1 MVDEGFCLA
10 RALRDPEDM
19 SEEFF
24 EDEEVWLGREGC
36 VEGED
41 GAGAFEAVARKV
53 EFRHGMYWVYP
64 LALVLCRRIGSLVQ
78 FWRCILTVGPL
89 GALLIHM

>member
-1 MVDEGFCLA
+1 
-10 RALRDPEDM
+10 M

-24 EDEEVWLGREGC
+24 DDEEVWLGREGR
-36 VEGED
+36 VEGEY
-41 GAGAFEAVARKV
+41 GAGAFETVAWKV
-53 EFRHGMYWVYP
+53 KFGHGVYWVVS
-64 LALVLCRRIGSLVQ
+64 LALVFLRHEETFAQ